1 MKVIVD
7 ASLYYALLTKSNN
20 QCLLLVGGFG
30 LKSEAH
36 RISRS
41 ILDEVVDTAV
51 EAADLIGVVSDDS
64 DEDVSIS
71 LVMFQN
77 GEN

>member
-1 MKVIVD
+1 MKVTVD
-7 ASLYYALLTKSNN
+7 ASLSCELITKSNN
-20 QCLLLVGGFG
+20 LSLLLVGGFG

-41 ILDEVVDTAV
+41 ILDEVIDRAV
-51 EAADLIGVVSDDS
+51 ETADLIGVVSDDS

-71 LVMFQN
+71 IVMFQD